1 MSTLKIERLFPVDP
15 AKVFAFV
22 TQTENL
28 LKWWGPEG
36 MHVPEHNLSFAEPGP
51 WMSVMA
57 NNEGGRYKV
66 SGEVL
71 SVDPPNSVELS
82 WAWHDE
88 NDERGHESKVRFEVQ
103 SDDNG
108 GTRFTLTHS
117 DLADDESVANHNQG
131 WTSSLVKL
139 EQLAS

>member
-1 MSTLKIERLFPVDP
+1 MSILKIERQFPVDP

-36 MHVPEHNLSFAEPGP
+36 MHVPEHKLSFAEPGP

-71 SVDPPNSVELS
+71 SVDPPNFVELS

-103 SDDNG
+103 PDDNG
-108 GTRFTLTHS
+108 GTKFTLTHTN
-117 DLADDESVANHNQG
+117 LADDESVANHNQG